1 MIKKILIIIV
11 ASSFANIVYSQDLKK
26 IKDTLILKNSIG
38 VTNNGISVIP
48 TFSLGKPA
56 VIIELSTGTKKFSFD
71 PQLRFALEDA
81 KPWSF
86 VFWLRY
92 KLLEYNKFKLGIGAH
107 SSFLFIT
114 TPTILMKFLMM

>member
-48 TFSLGKPA
+48 TF
-56 VIIELSTGTKKFSFD
+56 
-71 PQLRFALEDA
+71 
-81 KPWSF
+81 
-86 VFWLRY
+86 
-92 KLLEYNKFKLGIGAH
+92 
-107 SSFLFIT
+107 
-114 TPTILMKFLMM
+114 